1 MDWVTLARTLA
12 TEAHTGQIDK
22 AGQPYICHVAR
33 VAAAV
38 RGDDDAEVVAWLHD
52 VAEDCPAFAARIE
65 AFPAPLR
72 EAVQL
77 LNRDAAPDADSY
89 YARIAAHPLALKVKQ
104 ADLDDNADPHR
115 LAMLDAATAGRLRGK
130 YAHARA
136 ALGI

>member
-1 MDWVTLARTLA
+1 MDWVALARTLA
-12 TEAHTGQIDK
+12 TEAHTGQTDK

-52 VAEDCPAFAARIE
+52 VAEDCPAIAARIE
-65 AFPAPLR
+65 VFPAPLR
-72 EAVQL
+72 EAVHL

-89 YARIAAHPLALKVKQ
+89 YARIAAPPLALKVKQ
-104 ADLDDNADPHR
+104 ADLDDNADPQR

>member
-1 MDWVTLARTLA
+1 MDWVALARTLA
-12 TEAHTGQIDK
+12 TEAHADQVDK
-22 AGQPYICHVAR
+22 AGQPYIGHVAR

-52 VAEDCPAFAARIE
+52 VAEDCPAFAERIE
-65 AFPAPLR
+65 VFPAPLR
-72 EAVQL
+72 EAVHL

-104 ADLDDNADPHR
+104 ADLEDNADPQR
-115 LAMLDAATAGRLRGK
+115 LAMLDAATAARLHGK